1 MDFLKNSKRFSFRL
15 GEKDALGNV
24 CETETVRD
32 GDTLTTVYRFEGGL
46 TVTNIARKHGKCA
59 GGDVGAD
66 AYEWVNL
73 FENTGNEPTE
83 IISEL
88 WDCDVEIPFEK
99 DAPKG
104 WTAYIP
110 DKEKVM
116 KIYAPSGSTW
126 TGYEFFANPD
136 ESVQGFYPYYLF
148 PDHAHKSYSTCGG
161 RSSNS
166 RAPFFNI
173 HRQGAGVI
181 FAIGWTGQWIC
192 DIDRTET
199 GVRIRTKIEDTHFRL
214 LPGEKI
220 RTSSV
225 VIMPYNGTVTESQN
239 MWRRLVRRD
248 FSLIGKPGR
257 DAEGIFCAGIWGGKS
272 DEGVL
277 SRINK
282 IRENKLPFEDIW
294 MDAGWYG
301 TDPTPSPD
309 EFEGRWYDHT
319 GDWRVNAHHHPNG
332 LEPISK
338 AVRDAG
344 MKYLLWVEPERVIR
358 STPIAKEHP
367 EYFLTSP
374 NAECTSLLLN
384 LGDEEAWNYCFNT
397 LSELIERLNL
407 HYYRQDFNTEPL
419 EYWRKNDSEDRV
431 GISEIKY
438 ISGLYRLWDALLEKF
453 PHLMIDNCSS
463 GGRRIDIETLR
474 RSVPLWRS
482 DAQCPAN
489 YPCEIA
495 QMHNMAFSAW
505 IPYNGTGTGR
515 GLGDTYRARSAYS
528 GALTTNYSF
537 SERESYCE
545 NEKEIEW
552 LRRIGEEYLRVR
564 PYFYGDI
571 YPLTQISDRT
581 DIWSAVQFD
590 RPEKGDGI
598 VQVFRR
604 EDAPYTDASFALH
617 GISAD
622 KTYIFRDAD
631 ADEAFE
637 VRGEELVRNGF
648 CVHIAEKRCAKIY
661 FYSVK

>member
-257 DAEGIFCAGIWGGKS
+257 DAEGIFCAGIWGGMS

-419 EYWRKNDSEDRV
+419 ELLAAKTEQRGQSRNQRDQIHFWIVPPLGRSAREISAPHDRQLLKRRQKNRHRNLKTFRSSLEKRRTVSGKLSVRDCADAQYGVLGVDTVQRHGHRQGTRGHVQSKKRIQRCAHHELLFLGKRELLRKRKRNRV
-431 GISEIKY
+431 ASQNRRGISQ
-438 ISGLYRLWDALLEKF
+438 GTPVFLWG
-453 PHLMIDNCSS
+453 HL
-463 GGRRIDIETLR
+463 
-474 RSVPLWRS
+474 PL
-482 DAQCPAN
+482 N
-489 YPCEIA
+489 
-495 QMHNMAFSAW
+495 
-505 IPYNGTGTGR
+505 
-515 GLGDTYRARSAYS
+515 
-528 GALTTNYSF
+528 
-537 SERESYCE
+537 
-545 NEKEIEW
+545 
-552 LRRIGEEYLRVR
+552 
-564 PYFYGDI
+564 
-571 YPLTQISDRT
+571 
-581 DIWSAVQFD
+581 
-590 RPEKGDGI
+590 
-598 VQVFRR
+598 
-604 EDAPYTDASFALH
+604 
-617 GISAD
+617 AD
-622 KTYIFRDAD
+622 KRPNGY
-631 ADEAFE
+631 
-637 VRGEELVRNGF
+637 LVCGA
-648 CVHIAEKRCAKIY
+648 V
-661 FYSVK
+661 